1 MKKIL
6 LSFVFCGS
14 FLAVSTL
21 VGSCYYDKE
30 SELYGPTTTT
40 TTCDT
45 AATKFTAF
53 VSPLI
58 SSGCASSSCH
68 SATAKA
74 SGINL
79 SSHATI
85 KAYITSS
92 KAAFIG
98 SIKRAPG
105 YSPMPKG
112 GSKFADCD
120 IKKLEAWIAAGM
132 QNN

>member
-6 LSFVFCGS
+6 FSFLFCGS
-14 FLAVSTL
+14 IVAVSTL
-21 VGSCYYDKE
+21 VESCYYDKE
-30 SELYGPTTTT
+30 SALYGPATTS

-45 AATKFTAF
+45 STAKFATF

-58 SSGCASSSCH
+58 TSGCASSSCH

-79 SSHATI
+79 SSQATI

-98 SIKRAPG
+98 SIKRTAG
-105 YSPMPKG
+105 YSAMPKG

-120 IKKLEAWIAAGM
+120 ITKLEAWIAAGM

>member
-6 LSFVFCGS
+6 LSFLFCGS
-14 FLAVSTL
+14 LVAVATL
-21 VGSCYYDKE
+21 VDSCYYDKE

-40 TTCDT
+40 CDT
-45 AATKFTAF
+45 AATKFATF
-53 VSPLI
+53 ISPLI
-58 SSGCASSSCH
+58 GSGCASSSCH

-98 SIKRAPG
+98 SVKRTSG

-120 IKKLEAWIAAGM
+120 ITKLEAWITAGM

>member
-6 LSFVFCGS
+6 FPILFCGS
-14 FLAVSTL
+14 IVAVSTL
-21 VGSCYYDKE
+21 VESCYYDKE
-30 SELYGPTTTT
+30 SVLYGPTTTT
-40 TTCDT
+40 TCDT
-45 AATKFTAF
+45 STAKFANF

-58 SSGCASSSCH
+58 TSGCASSSCH

-79 SSHATI
+79 SSHTTI

-98 SIKRAPG
+98 SIKRTAG
-105 YSPMPKG
+105 YSAMPKG

-120 IKKLEAWIAAGM
+120 ITKLEAWIAAGM